1 MSEQHFQQHLQRSSG
16 RFDLGRTRSRREKK
30 SMRVVSWIGIA
41 ACGVLVAIG
50 AAVLLGA
57 LGSNKPEAATNGLA
71 RTDGVAKG
79 IKNNS
84 DAVRESQ
91 LRQAPA
97 PAPAAPGRQAP
108 AAAPAAPAAP
118 SGPQRVETTV
128 YDSWV
133 VTCQDNTGGTT
144 KRTCLASLRV
154 TNQNRKVLL
163 NWQIG
168 SNQEGRYVAAI
179 HVPSGLPVKKDNQ
192 IVGGA
197 ILIGNGVELKFGNA
211 AARRLSYVSCN
222 PQQCLAE
229 APIDDAFVRE
239 ALANSKA
246 TITVYTPAGAVPYEL
261 EIKGIDKAIQS
272 TRG

>member
-1 MSEQHFQQHLQRSSG
+1 
-16 RFDLGRTRSRREKK
+16 
-30 SMRVVSWIGIA
+30 MRVFYWIGIGA
-41 ACGVLVAIG
+41 FGVLLAIG
-50 AAVLLGA
+50 AAVVLGA

-79 IKNNS
+79 LKN
-84 DAVRESQ
+84 DPAAVRESQ
-91 LRQAPA
+91 VRQAPA
-97 PAPAAPGRQAP
+97 PAAPSRQTP
-108 AAAPAAPAAP
+108 GAAPAAAAP

-133 VTCQDNTGGTT
+133 VTCEDNAGGTT

-154 TNQNRKVLL
+154 MNQNRKVLL

-179 HVPSGLPVKKDNQ
+179 HVPSGLPVKKGDQ

-211 AARRLSYVSCN
+211 AARRLNYVSCN
-222 PQQCLAE
+222 PEQCLAE
-229 APIDDAFVRE
+229 APIDDGFVRE
-239 ALANSKA
+239 ALANAKA